1 MEVRVRET
9 LLVAA
14 LFVVAGCDSGPCPA
28 GSLLVNN
35 ACLEVEGGSCAEPTA
50 LFRDV
55 DGDGFG
61 DPGEVSAGCKRA
73 GYSEIADD
81 CDDSDPDMHPEAPE
95 QCNDVDDDCDGV
107 VDDDPELV
115 TWHLDLDGDGFG
127 DPNVEQESCLR
138 PEGYVSNAADCDDD
152 APEVSP
158 IAPEICNHMDDSCSG
173 VIDDGPQME
182 CALGETAECTT
193 ECGSTGTALCTP
205 DCRVAVECAPPIEVC
220 NAVDDDCDGVVDEGL
235 LTTRIVDAFDL
246 HDVHLTETSARLV
259 STERWLHLFYF
270 GRQWIQAT
278 QSYNVRLYVVRLSA
292 EGEFVGEP
300 VLLRESPDGEGSGPI
315 HVVTVG
321 VSAYVAIPPTD
332 AGPELLRVSLLD
344 LFEITSVA
352 VGNGGRLPWQ
362 GQCLATDGATVAW
375 GNVHWDVLQG
385 QPPIRNDFN
394 VSFYDDALNQ
404 QATHPVSLSRAKTE
418 DLACGL
424 LGPRTPDNKW
434 LASYYTDD
442 YLHVQALTADG
453 GVLTGFHTQY
463 ASFSATPMM
472 RWDAGGHAIVATN
485 GWGEGARRYAVGG
498 RFVLED
504 SVSGFAGDASGEMLV
519 DGGRLFMTTTDGIDI
534 REAGDLKELLQYP
547 TPGPIDTIVEH
558 KGRIFTADAPS
569 DGVVTVR
576 ELGCP

>member
-1 MEVRVRET
+1 
-9 LLVAA
+9 
-14 LFVVAGCDSGPCPA
+14 
-28 GSLLVNN
+28 
-35 ACLEVEGGSCAEPTA
+35 
-50 LFRDV
+50 
-55 DGDGFG
+55 
-61 DPGEVSAGCKRA
+61 
-73 GYSEIADD
+73 
-81 CDDSDPDMHPEAPE
+81 
-95 QCNDVDDDCDGV
+95 
-107 VDDDPELV
+107 
-115 TWHLDLDGDGFG
+115 
-127 DPNVEQESCLR
+127 
-138 PEGYVSNAADCDDD
+138 
-152 APEVSP
+152 
-158 IAPEICNHMDDSCSG
+158 
-173 VIDDGPQME
+173 
-182 CALGETAECTT
+182 
-193 ECGSTGTALCTP
+193 
-205 DCRVAVECAPPIEVC
+205 
-220 NAVDDDCDGVVDEGL
+220 
-235 LTTRIVDAFDL
+235 
-246 HDVHLTETSARLV
+246 LTETSARLV